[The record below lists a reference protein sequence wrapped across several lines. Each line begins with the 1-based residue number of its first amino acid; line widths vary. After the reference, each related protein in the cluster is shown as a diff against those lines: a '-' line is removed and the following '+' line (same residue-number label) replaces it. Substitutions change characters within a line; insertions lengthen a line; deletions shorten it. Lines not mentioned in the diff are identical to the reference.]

1 VESRK
6 AFVHAAQLELGE
18 GPTLE
23 HPGGAVTL
31 ALCGAWE
38 HPPPCR
44 WPHNNAIAN
53 ASVPALFRTVFVAVP
68 DDEARVRA
76 LIVQA
81 LRASDQWILLDEG
94 PMAVG
99 DGDRDLADFLLQ
111 PQT

>member
-1 VESRK
+1 
-6 AFVHAAQLELGE
+6 
-18 GPTLE
+18 
-23 HPGGAVTL
+23 
-31 ALCGAWE
+31 
-38 HPPPCR
+38 
-44 WPHNNAIAN
+44 
-53 ASVPALFRTVFVAVP
+53 LFRTVFVAVP

-94 PMAVG
+94 PVAVG